1 MTNVK
6 VQASSHSPFIIR
18 HSAFIFSVK
27 IQFMVETTTGAPVL
41 LYDGVCGFC
50 NKTVQMILDND
61 RRGTMRFAAL
71 QSDYA
76 RTVLG
81 RHTALRDVDSVV
93 FVEGSGEGERVYA
106 RSDAAL
112 KVASY
117 LGGFWKVFLA
127 AKVVPRPLR
136 DYLYDLFARNRY
148 RFFGKYDQCM
158 LPPAEARARFLD
170 A

>member
-1 MTNVK
+1 
-6 VQASSHSPFIIR
+6 
-18 HSAFIFSVK
+18 
-27 IQFMVETTTGAPVL
+27 MVETSGGAPVL

-71 QSDYA
+71 QSDY
-76 RTVLG
+76 G
-81 RHTALRDVDSVV
+81 RAVVERHPELRGVDSVV
-93 FVEGSGEGERVYA
+93 FVENDAEGERVHT

-117 LGGFWKVFLA
+117 LGGLWKVFLCA
-127 AKVVPRPLR
+127 YVVPRPAR

-148 RFFGKYDQCM
+148 RLFGKFDQCM
-158 LPPAEARARFLD
+158 LPPASARARFLD
-170 A
+170 V